1 LIVVGDEGYQLKL
14 SKLAYSF
21 RGALS
26 MEYLQDQG
34 FYRIVDLSSHADVI
48 AQELNSGQ

>member
-1 LIVVGDEGYQLKL
+1 VVGDEGYQLKL

-26 MEYLQDQG
+26 IDYLQDQG
-34 FYRIVDLSSHADVI
+34 YSRVFDLSDHANQI

>member
-1 LIVVGDEGYQLKL
+1 MVGDKDYQLKI

-34 FYRIVDLSSHADVI
+34 FSRIVDLTDHANVI
-48 AQELNSGQ
+48 AQELNSGK